1 VWTNLPRPSNSKRTK
16 ISTNTSQTQ
25 LKLANRS
32 AGVSRL
38 AKARKTKK
46 TRRVHTLQNKAKL
59 FTTNQP

>member
-1 VWTNLPRPSNSKRTK
+1 VWTNLPPPSNSKRTK

-25 LKLANRS
+25 LKLASRS

-38 AKARKTKK
+38 VKARKTKK
-46 TRRVHTLQNKAKL
+46 TRRVHILQNKAKL